1 MEEVEDY
8 LVEGDHQVHLGV
20 VQIVEVLI
28 PNSSGDPIQDP
39 IQDPIIP
46 NSNMGLKTLNPMY
59 PLAVEV
65 L

>member
-39 IQDPIIP
+39 IIP
-46 NSNMGLKTLNPMY
+46 NSNMGLKILNPMY